1 MLTELRGLRSLVGG
15 LEVLV
20 LRREDARP
28 EESLEDTELEET
40 EEDARLEVLKLEGPR
55 PLLHHRRK
63 ALRSGARKVLSWPRN
78 MAHTSSRVPRVPQV
92 RNP

>member
-1 MLTELRGLRSLVGG
+1 MLTELRGLRPLVGG
-15 LEVLV
+15 LEVVV
-20 LRREDARP
+20 LRR

-40 EEDARLEVLKLEGPR
+40 EEDARLEVLKLEVPR

-78 MAHTSSRVPRVPQV
+78 LAHSSSRVPRVPQV
-92 RNP
+92 QNP